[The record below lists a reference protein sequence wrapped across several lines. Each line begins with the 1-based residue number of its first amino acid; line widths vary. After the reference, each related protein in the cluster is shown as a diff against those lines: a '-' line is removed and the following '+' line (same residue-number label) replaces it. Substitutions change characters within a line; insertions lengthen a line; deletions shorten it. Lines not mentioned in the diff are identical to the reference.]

1 MEGNKDGRFFNLF
14 AQSDDFSPTAH
25 KKKRKSG
32 PSGKS
37 HEEQTQGTGKQFL

>member
-1 MEGNKDGRFFNLF
+1 MEGNKDARFFNLF

-25 KKKRKSG
+25 KKKKRKQG

-37 HEEQTQGTGKQFL
+37 HEEQTQGTENNF